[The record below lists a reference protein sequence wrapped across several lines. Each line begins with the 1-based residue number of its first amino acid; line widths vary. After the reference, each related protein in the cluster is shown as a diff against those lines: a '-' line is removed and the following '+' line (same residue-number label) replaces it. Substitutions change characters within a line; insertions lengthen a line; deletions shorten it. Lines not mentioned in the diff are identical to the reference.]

1 MDLPPSP
8 EVPERETELSGIPY
22 KGIVFLLAGLLIG
35 AILAYTVLI
44 SGGVAGRE
52 TSSEPVDIDG
62 PRLPAAVGSAAPDF
76 TLPNLEGESVSLSSL
91 RGKPVVI
98 NFWATWC
105 APCKEEMPLLEKTAQ
120 QLGDQV
126 VILGVDYAE
135 GKDVVQSFV
144 SELGLTFPILLDSDG
159 AVADRYFVRNYPSTF
174 FVDAEGV
181 VRAQRVGL
189 LDEDLLEKYLETIG
203 IEP

>member
-1 MDLPPSP
+1 MDLPPRHEAP
-8 EVPERETELSGIPY
+8 EKEAKPSGIPY

-35 AILAYTVLI
+35 ALLAYTVLL
-44 SGGVAGRE
+44 SGGGAGRE
-52 TSSEPVDIDG
+52 TSGESVGDND
-62 PRLPAAVGSAAPDF
+62 PRLPAAVGSTAPDF
-76 TLPNLEGESVSLSSL
+76 TLPNLEGEPVALSSL

-105 APCKEEMPLLEKTAQ
+105 APCKEEMPLLESTSQ

-126 VILGVDYAE
+126 VFLGVDYAE

-159 AVADRYFVRNYPSTF
+159 AVADRYFVRNYPTTL

>member
-1 MDLPPSP
+1 MDLPPRHEAP
-8 EVPERETELSGIPY
+8 EKEAKPSGIPY

-35 AILAYTVLI
+35 ALLAYTVLL
-44 SGGVAGRE
+44 SGGGAGQE
-52 TSSEPVDIDG
+52 TSGESVGDND
-62 PRLPAAVGSAAPDF
+62 PRLPAAVGSTAPDF
-76 TLPNLEGESVSLSSL
+76 TLPNLEGEPVALSSL

-105 APCKEEMPLLEKTAQ
+105 APCKEEMPLLESTSQ

-126 VILGVDYAE
+126 VFLGVDYAE

-159 AVADRYFVRNYPSTF
+159 AVADRYYVRNYPTTL